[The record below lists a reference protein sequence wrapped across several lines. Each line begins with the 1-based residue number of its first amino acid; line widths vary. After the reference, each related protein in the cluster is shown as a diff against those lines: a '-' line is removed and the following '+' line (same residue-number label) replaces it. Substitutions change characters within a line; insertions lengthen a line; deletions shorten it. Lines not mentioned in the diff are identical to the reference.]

1 LYFWEHSHQGKPIC
15 KIIDDGNGFLD
26 RYTIFDISTSKNGK
40 MEAVAA
46 CETGNG
52 FYQHCEVSIDW
63 ALENKEKQVS
73 LNSLNNSLQ
82 KRLIAEF
89 GEEAFQ

>member
-1 LYFWEHSHQGKPIC
+1 
-15 KIIDDGNGFLD
+15 
-26 RYTIFDISTSKNGK
+26 